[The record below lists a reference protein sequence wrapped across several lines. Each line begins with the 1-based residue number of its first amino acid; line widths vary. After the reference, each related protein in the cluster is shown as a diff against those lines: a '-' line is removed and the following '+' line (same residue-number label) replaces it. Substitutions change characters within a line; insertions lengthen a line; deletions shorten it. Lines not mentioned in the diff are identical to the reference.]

1 MFKIFQTTHRMK
13 VYLQCIG
20 LLDLSFNESDH
31 EEIEK
36 EGSANM
42 ENAYADGVIE
52 SLSLFGEMLGFSP
65 PSKAFKMRHCE
76 IIGDLTK
83 KESGEIVFGP
93 IVIYSLA
100 YNTLMFIDNPVG
112 MFNKD
117 KMEYFKQV
125 FFKR

>member
-1 MFKIFQTTHRMK
+1 MFKIFQTTYRMK

-20 LLDLSFNESDH
+20 LLDLSFNKSDL

-65 PSKAFKMRHCE
+65 PSKAFKMCHCE

-83 KESGEIVFGP
+83 KRVVKSCLVRLLFAAWHI
-93 IVIYSLA
+93 IH
-100 YNTLMFIDNPVG
+100 
-112 MFNKD
+112 
-117 KMEYFKQV
+117 
-125 FFKR
+125 

>member
-20 LLDLSFNESDH
+20 LLDLSFNEFDL

-65 PSKAFKMRHCE
+65 SPKVFKMLH
-76 IIGDLTK
+76 
-83 KESGEIVFGP
+83 
-93 IVIYSLA
+93 
-100 YNTLMFIDNPVG
+100 
-112 MFNKD
+112 
-117 KMEYFKQV
+117 
-125 FFKR
+125 